1 MHFCLGPVD
10 LENKVA
16 CVRSSD
22 TDVFTI
28 MLGNYEKLN
37 GLTFLITVSNKKWGY
52 LTKAYD

>member
-28 MLGNYEKLN
+28 MLGSYEKLN
-37 GLTFLITVSNKKWGY
+37 GLTFLIAVSNKKWGY

>member
-1 MHFCLGPVD
+1 MLGQVI
-10 LENKVA
+10 
-16 CVRSSD
+16 

-37 GLTFLITVSNKKWGY
+37 GLTLLIAVSNKKWGY